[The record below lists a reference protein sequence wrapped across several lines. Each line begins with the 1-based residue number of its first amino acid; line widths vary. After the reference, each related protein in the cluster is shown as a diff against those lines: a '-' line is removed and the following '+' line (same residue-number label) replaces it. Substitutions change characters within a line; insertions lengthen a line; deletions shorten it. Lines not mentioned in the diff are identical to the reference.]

1 MPCAYPRF
9 HRRPCTGTLA
19 TAAERLAS
27 LENSERRAGIYPK
40 QADVQINIVQAHSIL
55 TRTCGYLR
63 TIATHSLQPYRG
75 CTFGNALCGVG
86 CYVQHNTFLTRGERW
101 GSFLDARVNAPELY
115 RRQYHKERSWAERG
129 GRRFVI
135 FMSSSTDPFLP
146 QEQRLGITHALL
158 EAMVEQPPDGL
169 IIQTHTH
176 LVARYLELYRLLGAR
191 CQLRT
196 HISIETDRQCVPGL
210 PPPASPVRRRFEAAH
225 TLREAG
231 VRVVVTVAPLL
242 PIADPDAFFRA
253 IEQSADAVVIDHFIG
268 GDGTAN
274 GSRTQGTP
282 LPGAMA
288 ALEPRS
294 IHLSYR
300 EKMVRVAEAIMPG
313 RVGVGIDGFAGRF
326 RRIHD

>member
-1 MPCAYPRF
+1 M
-9 HRRPCTGTLA
+9 
-19 TAAERLAS
+19 
-27 LENSERRAGIYPK
+27 
-40 QADVQINIVQAHSIL
+40 QINIVQAHSIL

-101 GSFLDARVNAPELY
+101 GRFLDARVNAPDLY
-115 RRQYHKERSWAERG
+115 RKQYHKERNWAEQG

-146 QEQRLGITHALL
+146 QEQRFGITRALL
-158 EAMVEQPPDGL
+158 QAMVEHPPDGL

-176 LVARYLELYRLLGAR
+176 LVARYLKVYRRLDAR
-191 CQLRT
+191 CRLRT
-196 HISIETDRQCVPGL
+196 HISIETDLDCVPGL
-210 PPPASPVRRRFEAAH
+210 PPPASPVARRLEAAH

-231 VRVVVTVAPLL
+231 VRVVITVAPLL
-242 PIADPDAFFRA
+242 PIADPEAFFRA
-253 IEQSADAVVIDHFIG
+253 IERSADAVVIDHFIG

-274 GSRTQGTP
+274 GSRTWNTP

-288 ALEPRS
+288 ALEPCS
-294 IHLSYR
+294 IQLGYR
-300 EKMVRVAEAIMPG
+300 EKMVDVAEAIMPG

-326 RRIHD
+326 RRADD

>member
-1 MPCAYPRF
+1 M
-9 HRRPCTGTLA
+9 
-19 TAAERLAS
+19 
-27 LENSERRAGIYPK
+27 
-40 QADVQINIVQAHSIL
+40 QINIVQAHSIL

-101 GSFLDARVNAPELY
+101 GRFLDARVNAPDLY
-115 RRQYHKERSWAERG
+115 RKQYHKERNWAEQG
-129 GRRFVI
+129 GRSMVI

-146 QEQRLGITHALL
+146 QEQRFGITRALL
-158 EAMVEQPPDGL
+158 EAMVEYPPDGL

-176 LVARYLELYRLLGAR
+176 LVTRYLEVYRRLGAR
-191 CQLRT
+191 CRLRI
-196 HISIETDRQCVPGL
+196 HISIETDRHCVPGL
-210 PPPASPVRRRFEAAH
+210 PPPASPVGRRLEAAH

-231 VRVVVTVAPLL
+231 VRVVITVAPLL
-242 PIADPDAFFRA
+242 PIADPKAFFGA
-253 IEQSADAVVIDHFIG
+253 IERSADAVVIDHFIG

-274 GSRTQGTP
+274 GSRTWKTP

-294 IHLSYR
+294 IQLGYR
-300 EKMVRVAEAIMPG
+300 EKMVDVA
-313 RVGVGIDGFAGRF
+313 
-326 RRIHD
+326 